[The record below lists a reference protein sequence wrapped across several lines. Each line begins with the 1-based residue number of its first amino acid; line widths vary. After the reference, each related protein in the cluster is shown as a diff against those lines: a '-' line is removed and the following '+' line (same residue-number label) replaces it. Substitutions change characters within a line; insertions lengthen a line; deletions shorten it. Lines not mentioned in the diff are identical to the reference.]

1 MPATAP
7 PPSKPSASSAAAVRE
22 ELFDHKFLE
31 NLRSLFF
38 KLRKRRQLNKKGEQQ
53 TPATGF
59 TREFKD
65 HRQYTPGDDYR
76 AIDWRLYARLE
87 KLFIRLFEEVQ
98 EFHVHLLVDTSIS
111 MADPYPEKRV
121 AALRLAA
128 ALAYLGLINGHR
140 VSLMSMGKSVQREL
154 RPLKGQGHIH
164 DLLKHLST
172 MKFDGT
178 TELGPCFAGFRPTR
192 DRRGIVFVISDLF
205 GHDPAESG
213 EAIRQAVSWPAETH
227 VIHVLEPRELAP
239 DLEGELMLTDVE
251 TGEERR
257 MWLTKRDMDKYT
269 QTVEAFI
276 QDIKDACMRSR
287 SNYVTWRTQES
298 FDDMFMTLLSRGS
311 ALAKS

>member
-1 MPATAP
+1 MPAPTAP
-7 PPSKPSASSAAAVRE
+7 PASRSAAETRE
-22 ELFDHKFLE
+22 ELFDQKFLE

-98 EFHVHLLVDTSIS
+98 EFHVHLLVDTSTS
-111 MADPYPEKRV
+111 MADPFPAKRV

-140 VSLMSMGKSVQREL
+140 VSLMSMGTSVEREL
-154 RPLKGQGHIH
+154 PPLKGQGHIH
-164 DLLKHLST
+164 DLLKHLAT
-172 MKFDGT
+172 LDFDTT

-205 GHDPAESG
+205 GHDPEESAA
-213 EAIRQAVSWPAETH
+213 AIRQSAQWPAETH
-227 VIHVLEPRELAP
+227 VIHVLEPRELHP
-239 DLEGELMLTDVE
+239 DLEGELLLTDVE

-257 MWLTKRDMDKYT
+257 MWLTQRDMDTYT
-269 QTVEAFI
+269 RTVEGFI
-276 QDIKDACMRSR
+276 ADVKDACMRSR
-287 SNYVTWRTQES
+287 ANYVTWRTDHS
-298 FDDMFMTLLSRGS
+298 FEDLFMTLLSRGS
-311 ALAKS
+311 ALAKG